1 MPTWLVPL
9 LPLLG
14 VVVGAATQYVLSRT
28 QEAERQRR
36 TLRTTAY
43 VDYLRGVTATA
54 LAQRHGDHAEEVKA
68 AVLMADAKAR
78 MCVYGGSA
86 TLRALSDLH
95 QRGAS
100 LATAEGAEAFLALC
114 ETMRAETG
122 DAPITR
128 TELAQVLFEGG
139 VPRLPAPR
147 GKG

>member
-1 MPTWLVPL
+1 MPTWFVTL

-14 VVVGAATQYVLSRT
+14 VVVGAAVQHLLSRT
-28 QEAERQRR
+28 QEAEQQRR
-36 TLRTTAY
+36 TLRTAAY

-54 LAQRHGDHAEEVKA
+54 LAQRHGDHTEEVRA

-95 QRGAS
+95 HRGAS
-100 LATAEGAEAFLALC
+100 LATPEGAEAFLTLC

-128 TELAQVLFEGG
+128 RELAQVLFEGG
-139 VPRLPAPR
+139 VPRLPAANGNR
-147 GKG
+147 